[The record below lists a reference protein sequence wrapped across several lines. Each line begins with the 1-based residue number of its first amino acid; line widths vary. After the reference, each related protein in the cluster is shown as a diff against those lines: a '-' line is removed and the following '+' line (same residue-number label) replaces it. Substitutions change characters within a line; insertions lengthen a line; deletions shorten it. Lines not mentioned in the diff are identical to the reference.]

1 MLRPSRAIY
10 RRRGYGPIFGT
21 GWDLYI
27 ANNANSNSHSYA
39 DFAQNGD
46 YAVPARVKSDPFKL
60 QAGTDNFS
68 HDDWEVFYLG

>member
-1 MLRPSRAIY
+1 MQFTNVEDVVQYLA
-10 RRRGYGPIFGT
+10 RGGT
-21 GWDLYI
+21 SVYI

-39 DFAQNGD
+39 DFGQNGD
-46 YAVPARVKSDPFKL
+46 YAVPTRVKSDPFKL